1 MKILNFGSLNIDRT
15 YEVDQFVQ
23 AGQTVCAFNYQ
34 EFLGGKGLNQS
45 VALARA
51 GASVYHIGVIGHDGG
66 DLKEALID
74 NHIDTTYL
82 WEVEEHSG
90 HTVIQIDS
98 TGENAILFEA
108 GSNFSLSREM
118 IDQVFEN
125 FRDEDV
131 LVLLQNEVS
140 NVDYIIG
147 QAARDGHPIAFNPSP
162 MNQKVL
168 DLPLHLVD
176 YFLINET
183 EGQALTQKAKRA
195 DIYREMAE
203 LYPGASILLTL
214 GSAGAR
220 LYDQGHHYA
229 VEAVKT
235 QPVDTTGA
243 GDTFT
248 GYFLSGLMKN
258 ENWDDILQK
267 AAAASSIAI
276 SKKGAV
282 ESIPG
287 REEVEK
293 KLKENK

>member
-74 NHIDTTYL
+74 NHIDATYL

-98 TGENAILFEA
+98 QGENAILFEA
-108 GSNFSLSREM
+108 GSNFSLSRDM

-168 DLPLHLVD
+168 ELPLHLVN

-183 EGQALTQKAKRA
+183 EGQALTQKAKRD

-203 LYPGASILLTL
+203 LYPHASILLTL
-214 GSAGAR
+214 GSSGAR
-220 LYDQGHHYA
+220 LYDRGKHYI
-229 VEAVKT
+229 VEAAKT

-248 GYFLSGLMKN
+248 GYFLSGLTKK
-258 ENWDDILQK
+258 EDWDDVLQK
-267 AAAASSIAI
+267 ATAASSIAI

>member
-23 AGQTVCAFNYQ
+23 AGQTVSVFNYQ

-51 GASVYHIGVIGHDGG
+51 GAEVSHIGVVGHDGG
-66 DLKEALID
+66 DLKEALLD

-140 NVDYIIG
+140 NVDYIIE
-147 QAARDGHPIAFNPSP
+147 QAALHGHPTAFNPSP

-183 EGQALTQKAKRA
+183 EGQALTQKVNRD

-203 LYPGASILLTL
+203 LYPDASILLTL

>member
-23 AGQTVCAFNYQ
+23 AGQTVSAFNYQ

-74 NHIDTTYL
+74 NHIDATYL

-98 TGENAILFEA
+98 QGENAILFEA
-108 GSNFSLSREM
+108 GSNFSLSQEM

-140 NVDYIIG
+140 NVDYIIE

-168 DLPLHLVD
+168 ELPLHLVN

-183 EGQALTQKAKRA
+183 EGQALTQKAKRD

-203 LYPGASILLTL
+203 LYPHASILLTL

-220 LYDQGHHYA
+220 LYDQGKHYI

-248 GYFLSGLMKN
+248 GYFLSGLTKK
-258 ENWDDILQK
+258 EDWDDVLQK
-267 AAAASSIAI
+267 ATAASSIAI

-293 KLKENK
+293 RLKENN

>member
-74 NHIDTTYL
+74 NHIDATYL

-98 TGENAILFEA
+98 QGENAILFEA
-108 GSNFSLSREM
+108 GSNFSLSRDM

-168 DLPLHLVD
+168 ELPLHLVN

-183 EGQALTQKAKRA
+183 EGQALTQKAKRD

-203 LYPGASILLTL
+203 LYPHASILLTL

-220 LYDQGHHYA
+220 LYDRGKHYI
-229 VEAVKT
+229 VEAAKT